1 MLTKEKLAKIN
12 QQIQT
17 TNIKGKEYAPVSE
30 RVRAFR
36 NELPDWRIMSKIVS
50 FDAGEWVIQ
59 AEIQDEEGDLMATG
73 LASEKVG
80 VGNINKTSALENAET
95 SAVGRALGFLGV
107 GIAASIASADEV
119 TNAAYQLEEI
129 KLKEALATESEK
141 KRLREYCD
149 QLGADPMQIAKQAG
163 WTGGAMTA
171 EQHGKAM
178 LILKDI
184 EEAQE
189 WLK

>member
-1 MLTKEKLAKIN
+1 MLTKEKLGLIN

-17 TNIKGKEYAPVSE
+17 TSIKGKEYAPVSE

-36 NELPDWRIMSKIVS
+36 NILPEWRIQTKIVS
-50 FDAGEWVIQ
+50 FDEGEWVLQ
-59 AEIQDEEGDLMATG
+59 AEVQDDGGVTQSTAH
-73 LASEKVG
+73 ASEKVG

-129 KLKEALATESEK
+129 KMREALATEAEK
-141 KRLREYCD
+141 KSLREYCD
-149 QLGADPMQIAKQAG
+149 KLGADPMQIAKQAG

-171 EQHGKAM
+171 EQHGRAM
-178 LILKDI
+178 IILKDI

>member
-1 MLTKEKLAKIN
+1 LLTKEKLAKIN

>member
-1 MLTKEKLAKIN
+1 M
-12 QQIQT
+12 T

-95 SAVGRALGFLGV
+95 SAVGRALGFLGI

-119 TNAAYQLEEI
+119 TMAAMQLEEI
-129 KLKEALATESEK
+129 KAREALATEREK
-141 KRLREYCD
+141 KTLRDLCD
-149 QLGADPMQIAKQAG
+149 KLGADPMQIAKQAG

>member
-1 MLTKEKLAKIN
+1 V
-12 QQIQT
+12 T

>member
-12 QQIQT
+12 QQIVT
-17 TNIKGKEYAPVSE
+17 TSIKGKEYAPVSE

-119 TNAAYQLEEI
+119 TMAAMQLEEI
-129 KLKEALATESEK
+129 KAREALATEREK
-141 KRLREYCD
+141 KTLRDLCD
-149 QLGADPMQIAKQAG
+149 KLGADPMQIAKQAG

>member
-1 MLTKEKLAKIN
+1 M
-12 QQIQT
+12 IQT
-17 TNIKGKEYAPVSE
+17 TSIKGKEYAPVSE

-36 NELPDWRIMSKIVS
+36 SIFPNYRIKTRIVS
-50 FDAGEWVIQ
+50 FDAGEWVIE
-59 AEIQDEEGDLMATG
+59 AEILDESGDLLANG
-73 LASEKVG
+73 HASEKVG

-95 SAVGRALGFLGV
+95 SAVGRALGFLGI

-129 KLKEALATESEK
+129 KMREALATESEK

>member
-1 MLTKEKLAKIN
+1 MLTKEKLDLIN

-17 TNIKGKEYAPVSE
+17 TSIKGKEYAPVSE

-36 NELPDWRIMSKIVS
+36 NILPEWRIQTKIVS
-50 FDAGEWVIQ
+50 FDEGEWVFQ
-59 AEIQDEEGDLMATG
+59 AEVQDDGGVTQSTAH
-73 LASEKVG
+73 ASEKVG

-129 KLKEALATESEK
+129 KMREALATEAEK
-141 KRLREYCD
+141 RPRRDLCETV
-149 QLGADPMQIAKQAG
+149 GAEPLEIAKQAG
-163 WTGGAMTA
+163 WNGGPMTA
-171 EQHGKAM
+171 EQHGNALK
-178 LILKDI
+178 ILKSL
-184 EEAQE
+184 EQSQE